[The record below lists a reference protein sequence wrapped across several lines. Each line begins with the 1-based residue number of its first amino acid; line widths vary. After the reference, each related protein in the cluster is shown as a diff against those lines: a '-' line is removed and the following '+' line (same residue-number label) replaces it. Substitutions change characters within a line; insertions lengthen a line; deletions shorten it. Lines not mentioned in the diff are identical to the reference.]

1 MYMKIIKSILPFSL
15 LAFLFMGCANE
26 DMAPLYGQQ
35 EAGKVVIRSYSALE
49 DSLQVIADGKILEI
63 GTQTA
68 FTGRIATDYEFVFY
82 DNKAE
87 HLDIINKTT
96 GETLKSY
103 SFTPDTPID
112 TLSFYTM
119 EGMWIENVLD
129 NKPGVLSATGRV
141 GYRFIFPTMNRY
153 SNSGYNG
160 TVDAIIKKTNGQ
172 LLGVVENIGKDNFS
186 SFIEFAYAPPP
197 ILNVE
202 LVKHGTTESYVT
214 GQQVIVQM
222 VMQNNK
228 SRLIVLDEK
237 VNESGVFAGVNGT
250 LNLADYFDF

>member
-1 MYMKIIKSILPFSL
+1 MKIIKNILLFSL
-15 LAFLFMGCANE
+15 LASLFIGCANE

-63 GTQTA
+63 GTRTT
-68 FTGRIATDYEFVFY
+68 FTGKIVTDYEFIFY
-82 DNKAE
+82 DNKTE
-87 HLDIINKTT
+87 HLDIVNKTS

-103 SFTPDTPID
+103 SFTPNTPID

-119 EGMWIENVLD
+119 EGIWIDNVLD
-129 NKPGVLSATGRV
+129 NKPGVLSAAGHV

-160 TVDAIIKKTNGQ
+160 PVDAIVKKINGQ
-172 LLGVVENIGKDNFS
+172 LLGVVENISKDHFS
-186 SFIEFAYAPPP
+186 NFIEFAYTPPP

-222 VMQNNK
+222 VIQNNK
-228 SRLIVLDEK
+228 SKLIILDEK
-237 VNESGVFAGVNGT
+237 VDESGVFAGVNGT